1 MILGRALQYRL
12 RNILPADL
20 SSRRASFVAWSR
32 QSLILTLIGASL
44 CLAVIFG
51 TNSGKSQ
58 ALQAQDLQACHEE
71 REARSNLL
79 EALTLKHESAIREH
93 RNIEDSRS
101 ALKQSRNDA
110 QAELATL
117 HHDMAEAL
125 QHVEKAK
132 QERDIA
138 RDLAASLLKEQADLK
153 EQLQDQPQTQS
164 QADRHTLWLPSA
176 ERDKGDSELAAVLR
190 QVSINNEIMV
200 AISNRNYAMPGGML
214 TTWTENVKRAG
225 VKNAMVVALDAQ
237 TKTYA
242 EAQGIVAH
250 EMHLEISA
258 AQKDVGSNHA
268 VSGLKFKILR
278 HFLQLG
284 YAVLLSDV
292 DIVTLQ
298 NPFDHLYRDSDV
310 EAMSDGWSNDTAY
323 GYNDVLDDA
332 KMGWARY
339 AHSMRVLVFNSGLFY
354 IQPTLASLDLLDRI
368 AFRLDNE
375 NGWDQAIFNEVIFFP
390 SHGHHK
396 DPSVT
401 RRVMDY
407 MDFMNSKTLFTV
419 VRKDESLR
427 KYQPVTIHVNYHPD
441 KHPRMLAVV
450 QRYVDGDMQALNAF
464 PDGSI

>member
-1 MILGRALQYRL
+1 MQ
-12 RNILPADL
+12 
-20 SSRRASFVAWSR
+20 
-32 QSLILTLIGASL
+32 
-44 CLAVIFG
+44 
-51 TNSGKSQ
+51 
-58 ALQAQDLQACHEE
+58 
-71 REARSNLL
+71 SNLL

-101 ALKQSRNDA
+101 ALK
-110 QAELATL
+110 AELATL

-153 EQLQDQPQTQS
+153 QQLQDQPQTQS

-339 AHSMRVLVFNSGLFY
+339 AHSMRVFVFNSGLFY

-375 NGWDQAIFNEVIFFP
+375 NGWDQAIFNEASFVIFFP